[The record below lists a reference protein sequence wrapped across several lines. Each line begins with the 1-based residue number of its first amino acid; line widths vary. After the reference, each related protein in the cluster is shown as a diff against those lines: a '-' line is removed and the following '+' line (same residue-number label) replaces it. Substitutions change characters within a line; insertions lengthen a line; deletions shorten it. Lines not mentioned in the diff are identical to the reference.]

1 MTDEQPRK
9 REEKERLEAEERSE
23 AERRELERDFKREGV
38 VWWTITGIFVV
49 LWALG
54 LVTGAGGAIHL
65 LLLIALMLVVERWG
79 SRL

>member
-38 VWWTITGIFVV
+38 VWWTITGIFIV
-49 LWALG
+49 LWA
-54 LVTGAGGAIHL
+54 
-65 LLLIALMLVVERWG
+65 
-79 SRL
+79 